1 MGIKERQKVG
11 NITQTAGRKAEN
23 VCHQPSTFWHLSRP
37 DMWQKCTILLWQLN
51 FWFKEREVLVQT
63 SSSCQVNFCLIISS
77 LSKAKGDQTCCLNVD
92 HLVNSTICPLIQLT
106 LLHKRPVQSP
116 HMLCYCLYS
125 TNAHLTVLCFIIH
138 LLFHIINDFVVVVVV
153 LPVCHLPLLLWTSQS
168 SFHFTFEPLSLP

>member
-1 MGIKERQKVG
+1 MFVTNPLLSGTYPGQIC
-11 NITQTAGRKAEN
+11 GRNAQSSCN
-23 VCHQPSTFWHLSRP
+23 NSTF
-37 DMWQKCTILLWQLN
+37 D
-51 FWFKEREVLVQT
+51 
-63 SSSCQVNFCLIISS
+63 SSLSCQVNFCLIISS

-168 SFHFTFEPLSLP
+168 SFHFNFEPLSLP